1 MARRSSHPFDALV
14 ERFAQMFAERVSA
27 VLPKAGST
35 NGGLDGY
42 TLLPSTTISS
52 PTTIRREIVNRAS
65 RIGAAPLAPC
75 LIAGSE
81 VRLPRPGLLAD
92 LLDEGLRA
100 TSVRALVIHD
110 LHEQPRLRVLAQD
123 RGFAHFAGELR
134 AFGRRG
140 APGTLGRLR
149 RGGSEVR
156 RLCLG
161 DVVESGRRVGSP
173 ARAMA
178 AGTGRGAAAE
188 GVPNAAITTTQ
199 AADVTLHGSHL

>member
-1 MARRSSHPFDALV
+1 
-14 ERFAQMFAERVSA
+14 
-27 VLPKAGST
+27 
-35 NGGLDGY
+35 
-42 TLLPSTTISS
+42 
-52 PTTIRREIVNRAS
+52 
-65 RIGAAPLAPC
+65 
-75 LIAGSE
+75 
-81 VRLPRPGLLAD
+81 LPRPGLLAD

-123 RGFAHFAGELR
+123 GGFAHFAGELR
-134 AFGRRG
+134 AFGRRR

-173 ARAMA
+173 ARAMGKISSRGRFDISTQLTDGGSLTLS
-178 AGTGRGAAAE
+178 GTFLAPFCA
-188 GVPNAAITTTQ
+188 VQ
-199 AADVTLHGSHL
+199 